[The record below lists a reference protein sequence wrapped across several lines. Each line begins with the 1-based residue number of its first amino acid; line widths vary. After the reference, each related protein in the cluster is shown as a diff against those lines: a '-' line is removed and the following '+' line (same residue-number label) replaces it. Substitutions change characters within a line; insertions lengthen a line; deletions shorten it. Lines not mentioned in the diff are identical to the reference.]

1 MGQAVLEWT
10 SLVLDSLAVSRF
22 DHAQYLFITINENSE
37 KKGFCDFDKLTD

>member
-22 DHAQYLFITINENSE
+22 DHAQYLFITINENS
-37 KKGFCDFDKLTD
+37 KKSFCDFDKLTD